1 MVAAST
7 LLNIYIY
14 IDVDII
20 RLCGAC
26 VSRFQQPAIDCRGDE
41 TASVF
46 WKPPAAPFQ
55 PQRLG
60 LQVLGHF
67 HLLFT
72 LLLVVGLRRTEQ
84 MSRGGAEREAAG

>member
-1 MVAAST
+1 MSW
-7 LLNIYIY
+7 L
-14 IDVDII
+14 
-20 RLCGAC
+20 
-26 VSRFQQPAIDCRGDE
+26 QQPAIDCRGDE

-55 PQRLG
+55 PQHLG

-72 LLLVVGLRRTEQ
+72 LLLVVGLRGKVPLLVWTEQ
-84 MSRGGAEREAAG
+84 MRRGGAKREAAS